1 MDKSQSLISLNFQEV
16 MEKISIYALKAYR
29 SVNQIKLV
37 VVTKNQPSEKIM
49 EVIEA
54 GAIYLG
60 ENYPEE
66 TIEKWKQ
73 IEKYLSNSVQ
83 IHLIGHL
90 QSRKIPLIINRFD
103 AFQALDSV
111 RLAEKINARIIHEGI
126 KPLKIFLQFNVSGEN
141 EKYGWLADDEDKW
154 PNLTADFERII
165 VLQGLQLEGLMTMP
179 PFVHNS
185 EENRKYFD
193 RLRRLRE
200 FFVLRYPEIQLP
212 ELSMGTSQDYHSAI
226 KEGSTFLRIGTLIMG
241 SRISLDK
248 G

>member
-1 MDKSQSLISLNFQEV
+1 
-16 MEKISIYALKAYR
+16 MEKISNCASKANR
-29 SVNQIKLV
+29 TVNQIKLV
-37 VVTKNQPSEKIM
+37 VVTKNQPAEKII

-54 GAIYLG
+54 GALYLG

-73 IEKYLSNSVQ
+73 IGNCCDESIQ

-90 QSRKIPLIINRFD
+90 QSRKIPMILNRFD
-103 AFQALDSV
+103 VFHALDSV
-111 RLAEKINARIIHEGI
+111 RLAEKINARIIQEEI

-141 EKYGWLADDEDKW
+141 EKFGWLAEDENKW

-165 VLQGLQLEGLMTMP
+165 AMKGLQLEGLMTMP
-179 PFVHNS
+179 PFVNAS

-200 FFVLRYPEIQLP
+200 FFVLRYPEIHLP
-212 ELSMGTSQDYHSAI
+212 ELSMGTSQDYQSAI
-226 KEGSTFLRIGTLIMG
+226 TEGATFLRIGTLIMG
-241 SRISLDK
+241 SRNSLD
-248 G
+248 